1 MQDTTNRTF
10 ICSVAFVDLVGYSK
24 KLVSEQVQ
32 CKDRFN
38 LALSEAIKD
47 TPVAD
52 RIVLDTGD
60 GAAISFLGDPEDALF
75 VTLALR
81 DQYARI
87 KAEFPED
94 AIRMGI
100 NLGPVKLVKDINGQ
114 PNIIGDGINVAQRIM
129 SFARP
134 AQILVSRS
142 YHEAVSRISEEY
154 AKLFLYEGSKTDKHV
169 REHEVFLVGDSEGAI
184 AKIREGAAGRT
195 AAASHGA
202 DTVLLPKRGQP
213 KGLMVAAGLALVAI
227 IGLGIAVMLKPGPAP
242 VAPLTQNAPG
252 QGNPYGTVVAA
263 APTATGSTVTA
274 NPGTPLPPPG
284 VSTDPST
291 TNPTAPVTGAIDAKG
306 QDVAKPADIKAA
318 GDGPKVDAK
327 APEVK
332 PVDPKA
338 DPKALTLGATADP
351 KANEK
356 RGAFK
361 FDPKTQGQLIVSI
374 RPWGNVIIN
383 GKQAGIAPPANQ
395 YALRPGK
402 YEIKFT
408 NSDVFAPRV
417 ENVEIK
423 VGETLRLSHEFK

>member
-38 LALSEAIKD
+38 IAISEAIKN

-81 DQYARI
+81 DSYAKLR
-87 KAEFPED
+87 ADFPDD

-134 AQILVSRS
+134 TQILVSRS

-184 AKIREGAAGRT
+184 AKIREGVAGRVASASQLGDTELLSKPSANRGIKIAAG
-195 AAASHGA
+195 AAIALIIALG
-202 DTVLLPKRGQP
+202 
-213 KGLMVAAGLALVAI
+213 VALALK
-227 IGLGIAVMLKPGPAP
+227 KPPPPVQVVKDDPPKVVVAP
-242 VAPLTQNAPG
+242 VVPSTS
-252 QGNPYGTVVAA
+252 
-263 APTATGSTVTA
+263 APTETKPPEVGTASDPKASEPAKPDQAGSKAGDVKGDGKTGVDVK
-274 NPGTPLPPPG
+274 P
-284 VSTDPST
+284 
-291 TNPTAPVTGAIDAKG
+291 ID
-306 QDVAKPADIKAA
+306 AKPADPKA
-318 GDGPKVDAK
+318 
-327 APEVK
+327 
-332 PVDPKA
+332 VDPKA
-338 DPKALTLGATADP
+338 VDTKAADAA
-351 KANEK
+351 KAAEK
-356 RGAFK
+356 RLPGK

-383 GKQAGIAPPANQ
+383 GRQAGISPPNNQ

-402 YEIKFT
+402 YEVRFT
-408 NSDVFAPRV
+408 NSESFAPRV
-417 ENVEIK
+417 ETIEVK